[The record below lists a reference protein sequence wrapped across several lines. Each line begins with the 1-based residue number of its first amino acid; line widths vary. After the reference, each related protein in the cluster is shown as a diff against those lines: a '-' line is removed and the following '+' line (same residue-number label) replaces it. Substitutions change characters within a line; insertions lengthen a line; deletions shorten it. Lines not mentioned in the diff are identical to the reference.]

1 MALKQQLTPRL
12 SQRLVITPS
21 LQQSIKMLQMNKL
34 EIEALVQTEL
44 QDNVVLE
51 IGTDEPANS
60 EQSDAQNTEENI
72 RNSSVEETA
81 ASDKKDDPFEKI
93 DIEEFFADYMDSAP
107 LRKQYEHSDNEDT
120 TSFENTLTKPASL
133 SDHLSWQLELSI
145 SDEILKKIGH
155 AIIGNLNDEGYLK
168 ATLDEIM
175 AMDSEFTSE
184 NVEKA
189 IKLIQSFD
197 PAGIAAADL
206 KQCLLL
212 QLDHLGINDSVCVE
226 IIGHHLEN
234 IQNHN
239 YEVIQKNLNISKE
252 QLKEKIDI
260 IKQLDPKP
268 GLKYNVER
276 IVYIEPEVYIDKEN
290 GEFKVKINDDGM
302 PKLRISSFYQKLGAL
317 KADGDKDAVNYIR
330 EKMKSAVWLLKSF
343 DLRQKTIYRV
353 SESILR
359 HQMDFFRYGEKH
371 LKPMVLSD
379 IAQDVGLHEST
390 ISRVVNNKYM
400 HTPLGVFELKYFF
413 QRGVTSDRGDDISS
427 LIVKK
432 KIKDLTQNEN
442 HKKPLSDA
450 AIESILSKE
459 GLKIARRTVA
469 KYREEMNIPSSNTRK
484 KQFE

>member
-1 MALKQQLTPRL
+1 MVLKQQLTPRL

-51 IGTDEPANS
+51 IGADEPANAEHTDS
-60 EQSDAQNTEENI
+60 VSTAENLPGTQAE
-72 RNSSVEETA
+72 SA
-81 ASDKKDDPFEKI
+81 PASDQQENPFEKI
-93 DIEEFFADYMDSAP
+93 DIEEFFADYMDTAP
-107 LRKQYEHSDNEDT
+107 IRKQYEHYDKEDAA
-120 TSFENTLTKPASL
+120 SFENTLTEPASL
-133 SDHLSWQLELSI
+133 SDHLSWQLELST
-145 SDEILKKIGH
+145 SNEMLKKIGQ
-155 AIIGNLNDEGYLK
+155 AIIGNLNKEGYLK
-168 ATLDEIM
+168 ATLDEIQ
-175 AMDSEFTSE
+175 AMDSEFTATD
-184 NVEKA
+184 VQKA
-189 IKLIQSFD
+189 LKLIQCFD
-197 PAGIAAADL
+197 PAGVAAIDL

-212 QLDHLGINDSVCVE
+212 QLEHLGIDDSICTE
-226 IIGHHLEN
+226 IIEKHLEN

-239 YEVIQKNLNISKE
+239 YEVIQKALNINKE

-276 IVYIEPEVYIDKEN
+276 IVYIEPEVYIVKEN

-317 KADGDKDAVNYIR
+317 KSEGDKDAVNYIR

-343 DLRQKTIYRV
+343 DLRQKTIHRV
-353 SESILR
+353 AESILR
-359 HQMDFFRYGEKH
+359 HQMDFFKYGEKH

-413 QRGVTSDRGDDISS
+413 QRGVASDRGDDISS

-432 KIKDLTQNEN
+432 KIKDLIQEEN
-442 HKKPLSDA
+442 PKKPLSDA
-450 AIESILSKE
+450 AIETILSKE

-469 KYREEMNIPSSNTRK
+469 KYREEMNIRSSNTRK
-484 KQFE
+484 KTI

>member
-51 IGTDEPANS
+51 IGTDEPANT
-60 EQSDAQNTEENI
+60 EQPDTQAQEENF
-72 RNSSVEETA
+72 RDTAAEETT
-81 ASDKKDDPFEKI
+81 ASNQEDNPFEKI

-107 LRKQYEHSDNEDT
+107 QRKQYEHSDNEDAA
-120 TSFENTLTKPASL
+120 SFENTLTKPASL
-133 SDHLSWQLELSI
+133 SDHLSWQLELST
-145 SDEILKKIGH
+145 SDQMLKKIGH
-155 AIIGNLNDEGYLK
+155 AIIGNLNEEGYLK
-168 ATLDEIM
+168 ASLDEIA
-175 AMDSEFTSE
+175 AMDTEFTADKVE
-184 NVEKA
+184 NA
-189 IKLIQSFD
+189 LKLVQSFD

-212 QLDHLGINDSVCVE
+212 QLEHLGIKDQVCSE
-226 IIGHHLEN
+226 IIEKHLEN

-239 YEVIQKNLNISKE
+239 YDIIQKALNISKE

-302 PKLRISSFYQKLGAL
+302 PKLRISSFYKKLGAL
-317 KADGDKDAVNYIR
+317 KAEGDKDAVNYIR

-353 SESILR
+353 TESILR
-359 HQMDFFRYGEKH
+359 HQIDFFRYGEKH

-432 KIKDLTQNEN
+432 KIKDLIQDEN
-442 HKKPLSDA
+442 PKKPYSDA
-450 AIESILSKE
+450 AIENILSKE

-469 KYREEMNIPSSNTRK
+469 KYREEMKIRSSNTRK
-484 KQFE
+484 KTI